1 MENFDMNKMAEMLGK
16 MDKADIEKGMNQI
29 TQMMNSKDGENIKNI
44 VSKVAENMN
53 GNSNQR
59 NNYNYGNN
67 QNNNNG
73 KSEYNAQNNSSD
85 TGVDIDPMMIL
96 KMKNMLEKMQNTNDP
111 RSNLLKSLKPYLKD
125 SRKEK
130 VDQYVKLFGM
140 SDAIKILNDTRR

>member
-44 VSKVAENMN
+44 VSKVAGNMN
-53 GNSNQR
+53 GNGNQR

-67 QNNNNG
+67 PNNNNG